1 MPYII
6 ENRSGDPIVIPDGSL
21 NTDYSID
28 LVGRN
33 YENYGQIIAKTQ
45 IDLLDNFATDNTP
58 PADATTGQLWYDKA
72 NKVLR
77 TYDGTTG
84 GWLPNRPLVRSTPPT
99 NQHGQNKAG
108 TQYFNTTTGQLYI
121 NAGSTGYQIANKP
134 GEISIEYSTDNDLS
148 NPNFYGTSLRNIFL
162 TDTDGIQRAVLG
174 IFYRNDG
181 QITSTGYYDG
191 EQLIA
196 VFSAHPTFTV
206 ADALSVTDGDTF
218 NFYDQFDLVQSPGS
232 FGLTVKPGINTRIDD
247 LSTVNNARLSARS
260 SAAYFLN
267 TGSYTLESTGAIDD
281 NGGANIAAANVFHTS
296 ANSVPAVTN
305 TYDLGATG
313 SIFARS
319 YVNNMYVGNT
329 ILSNGGSISIGN
341 SSDPT
346 DNIHATNLNVYNGI
360 FFPSGGQI
368 ASTGQRVTNIS
379 SVNIDISANAVIAG
393 YRLPTY
399 TSTNGKQIYLNN
411 VTGGSDWAEPISNIK
426 YVTCSDGSVD
436 LVESSSAE
444 TPVGSLS
451 LNVRTIDIASNVTY
465 ARGLISIDSGSSE
478 DLAYDAANGVI
489 TYIRETPFDNLTPS
503 THFMLLQGEVDQIA
517 TGIKTFSASDT
528 KIGGSLVCSGKI
540 LYGSRAIF
548 PASTSTLV
556 QSYLSFETE
565 DDDTN
570 TEHSITFS
578 KSGDITASGDVTAFS
593 DERLKENIQTIDDAL
608 NKTTQLSG
616 YTFNKIG
623 DTRRHAGVLAQEIQQ
638 VLPEVVTENE
648 DGMLS
653 VAYGNIVGLLIQ
665 AVKELKNEVDLLKQ
679 ELGK

>member
-6 ENRSGDPIVIPDGSL
+6 ENRSGEPIVIPDGSL

-58 PADATTGQLWYDKA
+58 PADPTTGQLWYDKD

-77 TYDGTTG
+77 TYDGPTG
-84 GWLPNRPLVRSTPPT
+84 SWLPNRPLVTTTPPT

-108 TQYFNTTTGQLYI
+108 TQYFNTDTGQLYI

-134 GEISIEYSTDNDLS
+134 GEISLAYSGDATLG

-162 TDTDGIQRAVLG
+162 TDTAGIQRAVLG

-181 QITSTGYYDG
+181 VITSTGYYDG
-191 EQLIA
+191 EELIA
-196 VFSAHPTFTV
+196 VFSAHDTFEV
-206 ADALSVTDGDTF
+206 ADALSTTDGDTF
-218 NFYDQFDLVQSPGS
+218 NFYDQFSVVQSPGAI
-232 FGLTVKPGINTRIDD
+232 GLTIRPGINTRIDD
-247 LSTVNNARLSARS
+247 QSTVNNSRLSARS
-260 SAAYFLN
+260 STAYSLN
-267 TGSYTLESTGAIDD
+267 TGSYSLELTGSIDD
-281 NGGANIAAANVFHTS
+281 NGGANIAAANIFHHG
-296 ANSVPAVTN
+296 ANSVPVVTN
-305 TYDLGATG
+305 TYTLGETG
-313 SIFARS
+313 NIFARS

-341 SSDPT
+341 ASDPT
-346 DNIHATNLNVYNGI
+346 DNIFATNLNVYTGI

-379 SVNIDISANAVIAG
+379 SVNIDIEANAIIAG

-411 VTGGSDWAEPISNIK
+411 VTGGTEWADPISNIK
-426 YVTCSDGSVD
+426 YITSSDGSVD

-451 LNVRTIDIASNVTY
+451 LNVRTIDFTSNVDY

-478 DLAYDAANGVI
+478 DLAYDAANGII
-489 TYIRETPFDNLTPS
+489 TYIRETPFDNLVPS
-503 THFMLLQGEVDQIA
+503 THFMLLEGEVDQIA

-528 KIGGSLVCSGKI
+528 KIGGSLVCSGKV
-540 LYGSRAIF
+540 LYGSRAVF
-548 PASTSTLV
+548 PASTNTSVTEFLK
-556 QSYLSFETE
+556 FETT
-565 DDDTN
+565 DDSTN
-570 TEHSITFS
+570 TAHSITFS
-578 KSGDITASGDVTAFS
+578 KSGDITATGDITAFS
-593 DERLKENIQTIDDAL
+593 DERLKENVLPIDDAL
-608 NKTTQLSG
+608 NKVTQING
-616 YTFNKIG
+616 YTFNRIG
-623 DTRRHAGVLAQEIQQ
+623 DPTRHAGVLAQEIQQ
-638 VLPEVVTENE
+638 VLPEVITEDP

-653 VAYGNIVGLLIQ
+653 VAYGNIVGLLIN
-665 AVKELKNEVDLLKQ
+665 AVKELKNEVDTLRQ